1 MCHISAFALVLAFT
15 RCGVRV
21 QLGHEAVEGSLTF
34 LFGFGFAVFVPLD
47 LKFGGNMLVL
57 VLLGRF

>member
-1 MCHISAFALVLAFT
+1 
-15 RCGVRV
+15 
-21 QLGHEAVEGSLTF
+21 LTF
-34 LFGFGFAVFVPLD
+34 LFGFGLAVFVPLD